1 MTLPVRPHVPNLSG
15 ERFRVVYRLAGSE
28 ADAAQTART
37 IANEQTV
44 EFPDAVVPDGDIRDQ
59 VMGRVEALDADASD
73 GWLATISYAVETAGS
88 DLPQLLNVV
97 MGLTSLLTTVRAE
110 RIDLPDSL
118 LDRFNG
124 PRFGIEGLREVVGVW
139 DRPLLSTALKPMGL
153 SSEHLADLA
162 YRCALG
168 GLDILKDDHG
178 ITDLPFSPFEER
190 VPRIAEA
197 VARANAETGYNC
209 IYAANITAS
218 ADRIVERAYQA
229 QDAGAGA
236 LMLSPALT
244 GFDAL
249 RMLADDPDIDLPL
262 LSHPTFGGSNVAGD
276 SASFSHRLY
285 YGQFLRL
292 AGADVSVYANTG
304 GRFPV
309 SVADSHGAAAGC
321 REPMGSLKPIFPMIG
336 GGMTLDRGHALR
348 AEYGIEAIFL
358 VGGGLHTAGP
368 DLTATVRRF
377 VELVS

>member
-1 MTLPVRPHVPNLSG
+1 MTLPVNPTVPHLSG
-15 ERFRVVYRLAGSE
+15 ERFTVTYRIAGTE
-28 ADAAQTART
+28 AEALDAART
-37 IANEQTV
+37 VANEQTV
-44 EFPDAVVPDGDIRDQ
+44 EFPDAVLPDGDIREQ
-59 VMGRVEALDADASD
+59 VLGRVEALEADGD
-73 GWLATISYAVETAGS
+73 DWLATISYAIETAGT
-88 DLPQLLNVV
+88 DLPQLFNVV
-97 MGLTSLLTTVRAE
+97 MGLTSLLSDVRAE
-110 RIDLPDSL
+110 RLDLPPAL

-124 PRFGIEGLREVVGVW
+124 PRFGIDGLRELLGVY

-153 SSEHLADLA
+153 TSDHLAEMA

-178 ITDLPFSPFEER
+178 ITDLTFAPFAER
-190 VPRIAEA
+190 VPRIADA
-197 VARANAETGYNC
+197 VARANAETGLNC
-209 IYAANITAS
+209 LYAANITTS
-218 ADRIVERAYQA
+218 ADRIVERAWQA
-229 QDAGAGA
+229 KEAGAGA
-236 LMLSPALT
+236 LMLAPALT

-249 RMLADDPDIDLPL
+249 RLLADDPDLALPL

-285 YGQFLRL
+285 YGQFHRL
-292 AGADVSVYANTG
+292 AGADVSIYANTG

-309 SVADSHGAAAGC
+309 SVADSHGAAVGC

-358 VGGGLHTAGP
+358 VGGGLHTAGD

-377 VELVS
+377 IQIVS

>member
-1 MTLPVRPHVPNLSG
+1 MTLPIRPHVPNLSG
-15 ERFRVVYRLAGSE
+15 ERFRVVYRIAE
-28 ADAAQTART
+28 AQADAEQTALS

-44 EFPDAVVPDGDIRDQ
+44 EFPDEVVPDGDIREQ
-59 VMGRVEALDADASD
+59 VMGRVEALDPDDSGD
-73 GWLATISYAVETAGS
+73 WLATISYAVETAGS
-88 DLPQLLNVV
+88 DLPQLFNVV
-97 MGLTSLLTTVRAE
+97 IGLTSLLSTVRAE
-110 RIDLPDSL
+110 RLDLPDAL

-124 PRFGIEGLREVVGVW
+124 PRFGIDGIREIVGVW
-139 DRPLLSTALKPMGL
+139 ERPLLCTSLKPMGL
-153 SSEHLADLA
+153 TSDHLADQA

-178 ITDLPFSPFEER
+178 ITDLPFAPFEER

-197 VARANAETGYNC
+197 VAEANAETGFNC
-209 IYAANITAS
+209 LYAANITAS
-218 ADRIVERAYQA
+218 ADQIGERAHFA
-229 QDAGAGA
+229 RDAGAGA

-244 GFDAL
+244 GFDAV
-249 RMLADDPDIDLPL
+249 RVLADDPDIGLPL

-285 YGQFLRL
+285 YGQFHRL
-292 AGADVSVYANTG
+292 AGADISIYANAG

-348 AEYGIEAIFL
+348 AEYGMEAIFL
-358 VGGGLHTAGP
+358 VGGGLHTAGD

-377 VELVS
+377 IEIVS

>member
-15 ERFRVVYRLAGSE
+15 ERFCVAYRIAGTE
-28 ADAAQTART
+28 AEAAQTART

-44 EFPDAVVPDGDIRDQ
+44 EFPDAVLPDGDIRDQ
-59 VMGRVEALDADASD
+59 VLGRVEALEPD
-73 GWLATISYAVETAGS
+73 GDDWLATVSYAVETAGT
-88 DLPQLLNVV
+88 DLPQLFNVV
-97 MGLTSLLTTVRAE
+97 MGLTSLLNTVRAE
-110 RIDLPDSL
+110 RLDLPDVL
-118 LDRFNG
+118 LNRFNG
-124 PRFGIEGLREVVGVW
+124 PRFGIDGIREIVGVV

-153 SSEHLADLA
+153 TSDYLAEMA

-197 VARANAETGYNC
+197 VACANAETGLNC
-209 IYAANITAS
+209 IYAANITTS
-218 ADRIVERAYQA
+218 ADRIVERACFA
-229 QDAGAGA
+229 RDAGAGA
-236 LMLSPALT
+236 LMLAPALT
-244 GFDAL
+244 GFDAI
-249 RMLADDPDIDLPL
+249 RMLADDPDIDLPI

-285 YGQFLRL
+285 YGQFHRL
-292 AGADVSVYANTG
+292 AGADVSIYANTG

-309 SVADSHGAAAGC
+309 SVADSHGAAMGC
-321 REPMGSLKPIFPMIG
+321 REPMGSLKAIFPMIG

-358 VGGGLHTAGP
+358 VGGGLHTAGD

-377 VELVS
+377 IEIVS